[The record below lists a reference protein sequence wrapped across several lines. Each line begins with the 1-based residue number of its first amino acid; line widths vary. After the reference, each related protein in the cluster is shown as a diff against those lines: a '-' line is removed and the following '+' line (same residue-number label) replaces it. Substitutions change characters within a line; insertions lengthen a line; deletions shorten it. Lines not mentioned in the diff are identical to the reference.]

1 MFGPAANPTRCPVR
15 PRSTTRPHR
24 RRPPS
29 LTTTSPQWN
38 PKPTRALAKP
48 RPNYAETTY
57 KPPPDRILSIA
68 ETAVTNAKAMIAA
81 GEVVSQVIDI
91 VPRLMTEA
99 QRFRPRL
106 VHQLSQP
113 AGPA

>member
-1 MFGPAANPTRCPVR
+1 MSSPAAEYDEAAQTAAPVADNYF
-15 PRSTTRPHR
+15 STVE
-24 RRPPS
+24 S
-29 LTTTSPQWN
+29 EANSCSGE
-38 PKPTRALAKP
+38 AKTKL
-48 RPNYAETTY
+48 RGDNLQA
-57 KPPPDRILSIA
+57 PPDRILSIA

-81 GEVVSQVIDI
+81 GEVVSQVVDI